1 MCSENDFKEVCTVS
15 ILAKRLRLSRSRFYQ
30 LQKMGIFPY
39 PVYCIRTRRPLYPE
53 ALQQACLAIRKAG
66 IGHNGK
72 PVAFN
77 RRQKTIIKHNG
88 ESEFK
93 PIANTLKK
101 MGLNVTYAQVKK
113 AILTLY
119 PDGLDEQTEP
129 GKAIRDVYRF
139 LSQ

>member
-53 ALQQACLAIRKAG
+53 ALQQACLAIRKTG

-77 RRQKTIIKHNG
+77 RRKKGKTKHNS
-88 ESEFK
+88 ESELK
-93 PIANTLKK
+93 PIAKTLKK
-101 MGLNVTYAQVKK
+101 MGLNVTHAQVKE

-119 PDGLDEQTEP
+119 PDGLNEQAEP
-129 GKAIRDVYRF
+129 GRIIRNVYRF

>member
-1 MCSENDFKEVCTVS
+1 MCSENDFKQVCTVS
-15 ILAKRLRLSRSRFYQ
+15 TLAKRLRLSRSRFYQ

-66 IGHNGK
+66 IGDNGK

-77 RRQKTIIKHNG
+77 HRKKINTKRNS
-88 ESEFK
+88 ESELN
-93 PIANTLKK
+93 PIAKTLEK
-101 MGLNVTYAQVKK
+101 MGLNVTRAQVRK

-119 PDGLDEQTEP
+119 PDGLDEQAEP
-129 GKAIRDVYRF
+129 GKIIRDVYRF
-139 LSQ
+139 LNQ